1 MKGKNWESFV
11 FLLPLLIGGVLYFLL
26 LKNTTLYERIG
37 MEDGVLEWAQFIFYF
52 LSFCLSTLLAFKLRK
67 DKLIFVIYLFL
78 SLGLLFIAL
87 EEISWGERIF
97 GGILP
102 TTLAQRNVQGEINIH
117 NIDSINGKIGYLY
130 ILIGFVG
137 CFSWLAI
144 CIFKKIFFLKNSFVN
159 TMEKIVPSY
168 IFFFYFFPL
177 FINLITNYG
186 FRPQDYESVEFI
198 LALGIFMYLLDRSKE
213 RITFSEDF

>member
-1 MKGKNWESFV
+1 MGTV
-11 FLLPLLIGGVLYFLL
+11 HFL
-26 LKNTTLYERIG
+26 
-37 MEDGVLEWAQFIFYF
+37 

-67 DKLIFVIYLFL
+67 GKLIFVIYLFL

-102 TTLAQRNVQGEINIH
+102 ARLAQRNVQGEINIH